1 MHRMKCFCIVFL
13 GYFFGAPSFSQI
25 QNGKFVFQNETCV
38 TGYSAHIFM
47 EINMM
52 DARAL
57 ANVLLQEILNNWAI
71 NLNSQA
77 VIYEDIDAL
86 IKDIRDG
93 KVDFVV
99 VTTPDYFLLR
109 NQVNLT
115 PFLTY
120 KIHDQILE
128 RILLVSRI
136 DSRIRSIVGL
146 KKMKIVVYSDL
157 SDELNLSD
165 LWFTTLVLRSGGNYS
180 NDYASTVYKV
190 RKGTN
195 AISDVFFRR
204 ADAAVVPE
212 RDFIISKEL
221 NPQIGAQLSV
231 IDSSK
236 YMLYSVLCYTEKL
249 TTSMAR
255 YHDRDM
261 QSISDMLCNTNNTEI
276 GKNFL
281 SIFRVTS
288 YVPFESTFL
297 NDTEAL
303 FNEHRA
309 LSTKRN
315 RRSN

>member
-1 MHRMKCFCIVFL
+1 
-13 GYFFGAPSFSQI
+13 
-25 QNGKFVFQNETCV
+25 
-38 TGYSAHIFM
+38 
-47 EINMM
+47 
-52 DARAL
+52 
-57 ANVLLQEILNNWAI
+57 
-71 NLNSQA
+71 
-77 VIYEDIDAL
+77 IDAL